1 LRFVFSVFRLVSR
14 RCHHISTIHQLAPAP
29 HRSVRAVFPH
39 PALQTGSHRSR
50 VDPTVNLTFG
60 SCLAI
65 SDSRFSFVD
74 NSLLALCPLIVSPP
88 RYTCLS
94 TPSLRWHYPASQ
106 VQWVDPTTYAPS
118 PGLVSSAS
126 GTPPLFFKEEGIG
139 PPRFLTRSFGQHA
152 MDYDPGGVSAISPIT
167 MTSLLPSM
175 FLITWTCSTT

>member
-1 LRFVFSVFRLVSR
+1 MRFVFSVCRLVSR

-29 HRSVRAVFPH
+29 HRTGRAVFPH

-50 VDPTVNLTFG
+50 VDFSST
-60 SCLAI
+60 I

-94 TPSLRWHYPASQ
+94 TSSLHRHYPVSL

-126 GTPPLFFKEEGIG
+126 GTPFKRGKHRSSQV
-139 PPRFLTRSFGQHA
+139 PTKSFGQHA
-152 MDYDPGGVSAISPIT
+152 MDYDPGGVSTISPIT

-175 FLITWTCSTT
+175 FLITWACSTT